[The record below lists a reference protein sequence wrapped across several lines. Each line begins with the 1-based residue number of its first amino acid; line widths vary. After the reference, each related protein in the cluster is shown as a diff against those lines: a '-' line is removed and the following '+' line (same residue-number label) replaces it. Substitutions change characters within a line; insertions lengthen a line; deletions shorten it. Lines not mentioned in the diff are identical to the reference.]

1 MAGKT
6 SGESAQCRQ
15 APSRRSLMSRADFYL
30 IDKPRFRDDP
40 LLLVCELAQRAF
52 DSGQPTLILTRSFD
66 EAERL
71 DETLWEFDENAFIPH
86 QIAGDDD
93 DAITPVLIVP
103 PDTSTPDRALV
114 INLREDCAP
123 GLFER
128 VLEVVAADESERLG
142 SRNRWT
148 TYKAAG
154 FDVAKHDM

>member
-1 MAGKT
+1 M
-6 SGESAQCRQ
+6 
-15 APSRRSLMSRADFYL
+15 PRADFYL

-40 LLLVCELAQRAF
+40 LLLVCELAKRAF
-52 DSGQPTLILTRSFD
+52 DAGQPTLIFTRSFD

-71 DETLWEFDENAFIPH
+71 DEKLWEFDEAAFVPH

-103 PDTSTPDRALV
+103 PETATPDRALV
-114 INLREDCAP
+114 INLREECAP

-128 VLEVVAADESERLG
+128 VLEVVPADESERAG
-142 SRNRWT
+142 SRKRWT

-154 FDVAKHDM
+154 FEVAKHDM

>member
-1 MAGKT
+1 M
-6 SGESAQCRQ
+6 
-15 APSRRSLMSRADFYL
+15 PRADFYL

-40 LLLVCELAQRAF
+40 LLLVCELARRAF
-52 DSGQPTLILTRSFD
+52 DSGQSTLILARSL
-66 EAERL
+66 EQAEQL
-71 DETLWEFDENAFIPH
+71 DEKLWEFDESAFVPH

-103 PDTSTPDRALV
+103 PDASTPDRTLV

-128 VLEVVAADESERLG
+128 VLEVVPADDDQRLG
-142 SRNRWT
+142 SRKRWT